1 MKPLTLSKVDLYFQ
15 YLLATIN
22 FCLGIVSIADKGMV
36 LLMLTFQMFINLY
49 HFFTN
54 SAHLYAQHRSI
65 VSTKLRDFYST
76 LSLIYVPSAIFISVT
91 LAKIFSKTNH
101 MGILF
106 LIIWLFIPQIVMH
119 AYIYMC
125 KREMDYLSKRESF
138 TFK

>member
-22 FCLGIVSIADKGMV
+22 FCLGVASIADRGTV

-54 SAHLYAQHRSI
+54 SAHLYAKHRSI
-65 VSTKLRDFYST
+65 VFTKLRDFYST
-76 LSLIYVPSAIFISVT
+76 LSLIYVPSAIFISVAV
-91 LAKIFSKTNH
+91 AKIFSKTDH
-101 MGILF
+101 MGILL

-125 KREMDYLSKRESF
+125 KREIDYLTQREF
-138 TFK
+138 FIIK